1 MTRGRTFKHS
11 STPKPKPMKPSL
23 NHLFTFSEPKTVPE
37 PENRNTDTRRSFL
50 KKAGLGGVSLAGIL
64 ANPIEDQIAHSAQH
78 VNRFSGPSDLK
89 ITDMRVATVGVVGK
103 TPIVRIYT
111 NQGIVGH
118 GDVRDGADERYA
130 LFLKS
135 RILGE
140 NPCNV
145 EMLFKR
151 IRQFGGQARQ
161 AGGVCA
167 VEMALWDLAGKA
179 YGVPVYQ
186 MLGGKYRDHVRIY
199 VDTPREDTPEGFAAR
214 MKERVDKGFTFLK
227 MDFGIDMIK
236 DEPGMLVG
244 KNLWDPQLRQWDRT
258 PGSYGMTK
266 HPFTRIQITD
276 AGLERISTFLAAVRD
291 AVGYDIP
298 IASDHYGH
306 FDINEAIRLGHA
318 VEPYRLAWLE
328 DMVPWTYTEMWK
340 EISTALQTPT
350 ITGEDIFLLEHFK
363 PLIDARAVDIVHPD
377 PNSAG
382 GILET
387 KRIGDYAEEHGIAQA
402 LHHAASPVSFL
413 GSVHSAAATQNFI
426 ALEHHSVDV
435 PWWEDL
441 VTGIEK
447 PIVKDGFVKVPET
460 PGLGVELNDEAVKA
474 HLRDDSEFFAPT
486 PEWDEIRSWDR
497 IWS

>member
-1 MTRGRTFKHS
+1 
-11 STPKPKPMKPSL
+11 MKPSL
-23 NHLFTFSEPKTVPE
+23 NHLFNFSTPKSSPLSTPQPLETPAPE
-37 PENRNTDTRRSFL
+37 HQPTDTRRSFL

-64 ANPIEDQIAHSAQH
+64 ANPIEDQISHTTQN

-118 GDVRDGADERYA
+118 GDVRDGADERFA

-151 IRQFGGQARQ
+151 IRQFGGHARQ

-199 VDTPREDTPEGFAAR
+199 VDTPSESTPEGLAAR

-236 DEPGMLVG
+236 NEPGMLVG
-244 KNLWDPQLRQWDRT
+244 QNLWDPRLQQWDRT

-276 AGLERISTFLAAVRD
+276 AGLERIAAFLSAVRD
-291 AVGYDIP
+291 AVGYEIP

-306 FDINEAIRLGHA
+306 FDINEAIRLGQA

-340 EISTALQTPT
+340 EISTAINTPT

-363 PLIDARAVDIVHPD
+363 PLIDSRAVDIVHPD

-435 PWWEDL
+435 PWWDDL

-460 PGLGVELNDEAVKA
+460 PGLGVELNDEAVKE

>member
-1 MTRGRTFKHS
+1 MKKSLDIFNNLPPHPSENEAGSTPNTKTGNSRRTFFKQ
-11 STPKPKPMKPSL
+11 
-23 NHLFTFSEPKTVPE
+23 
-37 PENRNTDTRRSFL
+37 
-50 KKAGLGGVSLAGIL
+50 AGLGGVSLAALL
-64 ANPIEDQIAHSAQH
+64 ANPIEDQLAHTTQQ

-89 ITDMRVATVGVVGK
+89 ITDMRVATLDVMGR

-111 NQGIVGH
+111 NQGLVGH
-118 GDVRDGADERYA
+118 GDVRDGADARYA

-145 EMLFKR
+145 EKLFKK
-151 IRQFGGQARQ
+151 IRQFGGQSRQ

-179 YGVPVYQ
+179 YNVPVYQ
-186 MLGGKYRDHVRIY
+186 LLGGKYRDYVRVY
-199 VDTPREDTPEGFAAR
+199 VDTPKEKTPEALAKR
-214 MKERVDKGFTFLK
+214 MKDRVDQGFTFLK

-244 KNLWDPQLRQWDRT
+244 QNLWDPKLQQWSRT
-258 PGSYGMTK
+258 GGSYGMTR

-276 AGLERISTFLAAVRD
+276 KGLDRIKEFLAAVRD
-291 AVGYDIP
+291 AVGYEIP

-306 FDINEAIRLGHA
+306 FGINEAIRLGNA

-328 DMVPWTYTEMWK
+328 DMVPWDYTEMWK
-340 EISTALQTPT
+340 DITDAINTPT
-350 ITGEDIFLLEHFK
+350 ITGEDIYLLKHFK
-363 PLIDARAVDIVHPD
+363 PLIDARAVDMVHPD

-387 KRIGDYAEEHGIAQA
+387 KKIGDYAEEAGIAQA

-413 GSVHSAAATQNFI
+413 GSVHSAAATQNFV
-426 ALEHHSVDV
+426 ALEHHSVDID
-435 PWWEDL
+435 WWEDL

-447 PIVKDGFVKVPET
+447 PFVKDGFVKVPES
-460 PGLGVELNDEAVKA
+460 PGLGVEVDDEVVKE
-474 HLRDDSEFFAPT
+474 HLRDDAELFAPT
-486 PEWDEIRSWDR
+486 PEWDEPRSWDR

>member
-1 MTRGRTFKHS
+1 MK
-11 STPKPKPMKPSL
+11 STI
-23 NHLFTFSEPKTVPE
+23 NHLWNLPAKAPDTETTESDSQPE
-37 PENRNTDTRRSFL
+37 GLEKGNRRSFL
-50 KKAGLGGVSLAGIL
+50 KKAGLGGVSLAAML
-64 ANPIEDQIAHSAQH
+64 NYPIEDQLAHSMQNI
-78 VNRFSGPSDLK
+78 NRFSAPSDLK
-89 ITDMRVATVGVVGK
+89 ITDMRVASVGVLGR

-145 EMLFKR
+145 EKLFKR

-161 AGGVCA
+161 GGGVCA
-167 VEMALWDLAGKA
+167 VEMALWDIAGKA

-186 MLGGKYRDHVRIY
+186 MLGGKYRDYVRIY
-199 VDTPREDTPEGFAAR
+199 VDTPKEKTPEALAAR
-214 MKERVDKGFTFLK
+214 MKGRVEKGFTFLK

-236 DEPGMLVG
+236 DEKGTLVG
-244 KNLWDPQLRQWDRT
+244 QNLWDPELRQWDRT
-258 PGSYGMTK
+258 GGSYGMTR

-276 AGLERISTFLAAVRD
+276 RGLARITDFLAAVRE
-291 AVGYDIP
+291 AVGYEIP

-306 FDINEAIRLGHA
+306 FGVNEAIRLGKA

-328 DMVPWTYTEMWK
+328 DMVPWDYTEMWK
-340 EISTALQTPT
+340 DITTAIHTPT
-350 ITGEDIFLLEHFK
+350 ITGEDIFLLKHFK
-363 PLIDARAVDIVHPD
+363 PLIDARAVDLVHPD

-387 KRIGDYAEEHGIAQA
+387 KKIGDYAEEAGVAQA

-413 GSVHSAAATQNFI
+413 GSVHSAAATQNFV
-426 ALEHHSVDV
+426 ALEHHSVDN

-447 PIVKDGFVKVPET
+447 PIVKDGFVKVPDT
-460 PGLGVELNDEAVKA
+460 PGLGVELNEEAVKE
-474 HLRDDSEFFAPT
+474 HLREGAKLFAPT
-486 PEWDEIRSWDR
+486 PEWDELRSWDR

>member
-1 MTRGRTFKHS
+1 MKATLKHLLHNES
-11 STPKPKPMKPSL
+11 PIRKTPSPEKPS
-23 NHLFTFSEPKTVPE
+23 FSE
-37 PENRNTDTRRSFL
+37 NGRRSFL
-50 KKAGLGGVSLAGIL
+50 KKAGLGGLSMAAVMHLPVA
-64 ANPIEDQIAHSAQH
+64 DQVAYASQNVRRSSA
-78 VNRFSGPSDLK
+78 PSDLK
-89 ITDMRVATVGVVGK
+89 ITDMRVAEVGNV
-103 TPIVRIYT
+103 PIIRIYT
-111 NQGIVGH
+111 NQGLMGH
-118 GDVRDGADERYA
+118 GDVRDGADARYA

-151 IRQFGGQARQ
+151 IKQFGGQARQ

-186 MLGGKYRDHVRIY
+186 MLGGKYRDQVRIY
-199 VDTPREDTPEGFAAR
+199 VDTPMAPTPQEFAER
-214 MKERVDKGFTFLK
+214 MKGRIDKGFTFLK
-227 MDFGIDMIK
+227 MDFGVDLVKNEEGTI
-236 DEPGMLVG
+236 VG
-244 KNLWDPQLRQWDRT
+244 KNMWDENLQQWSRR
-258 PGSYGMTK
+258 PGSYGMTR

-276 AGLERISTFLAAVRD
+276 KGLARITEFLAAVRES
-291 AVGYDIP
+291 VGYEVP

-306 FDINEAIRLGHA
+306 FGVNEAIRLGNA

-328 DMVPWTYTEMWK
+328 DMVPWDYTEMWK
-340 EISTALQTPT
+340 EISLAINTPT
-350 ITGEDIFLLEHFK
+350 ITGEDIYLLEHFK
-363 PLIDARAVDIVHPD
+363 PLIDTRAVDIVHPD
-377 PNSAG
+377 PNSSG

-387 KRIGDYAEEHGIAQA
+387 KRIGDYAEEHGVAQA

-413 GSVHSAAATQNFI
+413 GSVHSAAATANFI
-426 ALEHHSVDV
+426 ALEHHSVDN

-447 PIVKDGFVKVPET
+447 PIVQDGFVKVPET
-460 PGLGVELNDEAVKA
+460 PGLGVELNEEAVKE
-474 HLRDDSEFFAPT
+474 HLRDDTELFAPT
-486 PEWDEIRSWDR
+486 PEWDEPRSWDR

>member
-1 MTRGRTFKHS
+1 MSQRPDSSDHS
-11 STPKPKPMKPSL
+11 SDHASTG
-23 NHLFTFSEPKTVPE
+23 NG
-37 PENRNTDTRRSFL
+37 RRDFL
-50 KKAGLGGVSLAGIL
+50 KKAALGGLSLGAMAFAPAAEQVEYVSQ
-64 ANPIEDQIAHSAQH
+64 N
-78 VNRFSGPSDLK
+78 VNRRSAPSDLQ
-89 ITDMRVATVGVVGK
+89 ITDMRVAWVGN
-103 TPIVRIYT
+103 TPIIRLYT
-111 NQGIVGH
+111 NQGLMGH
-118 GDVRDGADERYA
+118 GDVRDGADARFA

-151 IRQFGGQARQ
+151 VKQFGGQARQ

-186 MLGGKYRDHVRIY
+186 MLGGKYRDRVRVY
-199 VDTPREDTPEGFAAR
+199 VDTPMRPTPEAFAAK
-214 MKERVDKGFTFLK
+214 MKERIDAGFTFLK
-227 MDFGIDMIK
+227 MDFGVDLVK
-236 DEPGMLVG
+236 DEPGTIVG
-244 KNLWDPQLRQWDRT
+244 KHLWDPSLQQWDRT
-258 PGSYGMTK
+258 PGSYGMTR

-276 AGLERISTFLAAVRD
+276 KGLDRITDFLAAVRE
-291 AVGYDIP
+291 AVGYEVP

-306 FDINEAIRLGHA
+306 FDVNEAIRLGRA

-328 DMVPWTYTEMWK
+328 DLVPWDYTEMWK
-340 EISTALQTPT
+340 EITTALETPT
-350 ITGEDIFLLEHFK
+350 ITGEDTFLLEYFK
-363 PLIDARAVDIVHPD
+363 PLIDTRAVDLVHPD

-387 KRIGDYAEEHGIAQA
+387 KRIGDYAFDHGIAQA

-413 GSVHSAAATQNFI
+413 GSVHSAAATENFV
-426 ALEHHSVDV
+426 ALEHHSVDNA
-435 PWWEDL
+435 WWEDL

-447 PIVKDGFVKVPET
+447 PLVQDGFVKVPET
-460 PGLGVELNDEAVKA
+460 PGLGVELNEDVVRE
-474 HLRDDSEFFAPT
+474 HLRRGEELFAPT
-486 PEWDEIRSWDR
+486 PEWDEARSWDR